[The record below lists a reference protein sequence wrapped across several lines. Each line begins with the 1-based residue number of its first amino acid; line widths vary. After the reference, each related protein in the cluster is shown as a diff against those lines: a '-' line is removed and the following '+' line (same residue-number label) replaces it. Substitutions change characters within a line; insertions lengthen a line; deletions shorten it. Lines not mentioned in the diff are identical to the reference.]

1 MGIWIAILIVLF
13 VLGSMMAL
21 KPNGID
27 QRLDKLRMTARRLQ
41 LNPKLV
47 ACPDWLPGR
56 DNELGRGMMA
66 QYCLVL
72 EGIQLPY
79 TRYRVVDGQ
88 WRADSN
94 FVDTDSEATK
104 LTIPS
109 AIRNG
114 APNNKVLKKP
124 DFSLDKT
131 PLELPVS
138 IEPFVKGL
146 WTKANSIVIYWEDIA
161 YVRPIS
167 NPSYRAKMIEE
178 DLLALKKKLEQWA
191 EQMKKTANPA
201 VYTDH
206 SLNTNTMTTSA
217 NRTHNPFDS
226 VINSKFD

>member
-1 MGIWIAILIVLF
+1 MGMWIAILIVLF

-47 ACPDWLPGR
+47 ACPDWILGR
-56 DNELGRGMMA
+56 DNELGRGMMG

-72 EGIQLPY
+72 EGVQLPQ
-79 TRYRVVDGQ
+79 TRYRVVEGE
-88 WRADSN
+88 WRPDTS
-94 FVDTDSEATK
+94 FVDNNVMTT
-104 LTIPS
+104 LNIPS

-114 APNNKVLKKP
+114 QGSNNSLKKKA

-131 PLELPVS
+131 PLELPIS

-178 DLLALKKKLEQWA
+178 DLLVLKSKLEQWA
-191 EQMKKTANPA
+191 EQIKKRSISSVDNSAINKETIEG
-201 VYTDH
+201 YTVND
-206 SLNTNTMTTSA
+206 
-217 NRTHNPFDS
+217 DS
-226 VINSKFD
+226 VHKA